1 MQKYLGKIQNVYFG
15 LDQDYPFLFGL
26 ELTFK
31 FDDGCFVTSTKDV
44 VNIGET
50 CKWTKEERCKGVT
63 KCIDQIIKVMKDAN
77 VNEITK
83 LKGKPVELTIEA
95 NTLQDYRILTEV
107 I

>member
-1 MQKYLGKIQNVYFG
+1 MKKYLGKIENVYFG
-15 LDQDYPFLFGL
+15 LDRDYPFLFGL

-31 FDDGCFVTSTKDV
+31 FDGAFVTSTKDV

-50 CKWTKEERCKGVT
+50 CKWTPEERSQAIT
-63 KCIDQIIKVMKDAN
+63 KCMDQVIKVMKDAN
-77 VNEITK
+77 VKEITK
-83 LKGKPVELTIEA
+83 LKGKPVELTIEG

>member
-1 MQKYLGKIQNVYFG
+1 MQKYLGKIEEVYFG
-15 LDQDYPFLFGL
+15 LDRDYPFLFGL

-31 FDDGCFVTSTKDV
+31 FDNGCFVTSTMDV

-50 CKWTKEERCKGVT
+50 CKWTTEERSKAIT
-63 KCIDQIIKVMKDAN
+63 KCIDQVVKVMKDAN
-77 VNEITK
+77 VNEIMK
-83 LKGKPVELTIEA
+83 LKGKPVELTIEG

>member
-1 MQKYLGKIQNVYFG
+1 MQKYLGKIETVYFG
-15 LDQDYPFLFGL
+15 LDRDYPFLFGL

-31 FDDGCFVTSTKDV
+31 FDGSFVTSTKDV
-44 VNIGET
+44 VNISET
-50 CKWTKEERCKGVT
+50 CKWTKEERSEAIT
-63 KCIDQIIKVMKDAN
+63 KCMDQVIKVMKDAN

-83 LKGKPVELTIEA
+83 LKGKPVELIIEG

>member
-1 MQKYLGKIQNVYFG
+1 MQKYLGKIEDVYFG
-15 LDQDYPFLFGL
+15 LDRDYPFLFGL

-31 FDDGCFVTSTKDV
+31 FDGCFVTSTRDV

-50 CKWTKEERCKGVT
+50 CKWTPEERSKAITECM
-63 KCIDQIIKVMKDAN
+63 DQIVKVMKDAN
-77 VNEITK
+77 VNEIIK
-83 LKGKPVELTIEA
+83 LKGKPVELTIEG